1 LKHRVL
7 RDQLGE
13 QARMWV
19 QRYSWVNIAE
29 ELVEVFEDTLSK
41 YKH

>member
-1 LKHRVL
+1 
-7 RDQLGE
+7 LGD

-29 ELVEVFEDTLSK
+29 ELLEVFEDTLIG
-41 YKH
+41 